1 MRIGMRLLLGYFLLV
16 AVAAWFVLAIFVKEV
31 KPGVRRATE
40 GTLIDTATLLA
51 ELARPDL
58 LSGDPTHGQLAQA
71 FNQLQHRPFRANI
84 GGINKVRNEYHVYMT
99 DSQGK
104 VLFDSAN
111 KAVGQDYSRWNDVW
125 LTLRGQYGARSTLQN
140 PADPESSV
148 MYVAAPIMDG
158 SRLIGVLSVGKPNA
172 AMAPVIKR
180 SERRILWA
188 SAILLG
194 IALVIGAGMVWW
206 INRSIARLTRYADSV
221 TDNKPVPLPELGS
234 SELRKLA
241 QALESM
247 RVKLEG
253 KNYIEQYVYAL
264 THELKKPTGGD
275 SWRGGNFTRR
285 SATGSGARFTDNI
298 LTQNA
303 RMQALVET
311 LLRQARL
318 ENRQEVV
325 LTVVDVAALFRRVSE
340 ARTVQLAE
348 KNITLHVMPTEVNVA
363 AEPALLEQAL
373 GNLLDNA
380 IDFTPESGRITLSAE
395 VDQEHVALKVLDTGS
410 GIPDYALS
418 RIFER
423 FYSLPRANGQK
434 SSGLGLAFVSEVA
447 RLFNG
452 EVTLRNVQEGGVLA
466 SLRLHRHF
474 T

>member
-1 MRIGMRLLLGYFLLV
+1 M
-16 AVAAWFVLAIFVKEV
+16 
-31 KPGVRRATE
+31 
-40 GTLIDTATLLA
+40 
-51 ELARPDL
+51 
-58 LSGDPTHGQLAQA
+58 
-71 FNQLQHRPFRANI
+71 
-84 GGINKVRNEYHVYMT
+84 RNEYHVYMT
-99 DSQGK
+99 DAQGK

-194 IALVIGAGMVWW
+194 IALVIGAGIVWW

-221 TDNKPVPLPELGS
+221 TDNKPVPLPDLGS

-264 THELKKPTGGD
+264 THELKSPLAAI
-275 SWRGGNFTRR
+275 RGAAEILREGPPPEVV
-285 SATGSGARFTDNI
+285 ARFTDNI

-325 LTVVDVAALFRRVSE
+325 LTAVDVAALFRRVSE

-348 KNITLHVMPTEVNVA
+348 KNITLHVTPTEVNVA

-380 IDFTPESGRITLSAE
+380 IDFTPESGCIMLSAE
-395 VDQEHVALKVLDTGS
+395 VEQEHVTLKVLDTGS

>member
-194 IALVIGAGMVWW
+194 IALV
-206 INRSIARLTRYADSV
+206 
-221 TDNKPVPLPELGS
+221 
-234 SELRKLA
+234 
-241 QALESM
+241 
-247 RVKLEG
+247 
-253 KNYIEQYVYAL
+253 
-264 THELKKPTGGD
+264 
-275 SWRGGNFTRR
+275 
-285 SATGSGARFTDNI
+285 
-298 LTQNA
+298 
-303 RMQALVET
+303 ET

-325 LTVVDVAALFRRVSE
+325 LTAVDVAALFRRVSE

-348 KNITLHVMPTEVNVA
+348 KNITLHVTPTEVNVA
-363 AEPALLEQAL
+363 AEPALLDQAL

-395 VDQEHVALKVLDTGS
+395 VDQEHVTLKVLDTGS